1 MGTVDY
7 RQKILRLTQGTVGC
21 NMAWYKSAGY
31 KFWIA
36 LTLEYF
42 LILAGMVWHNS
53 YMVFGGII
61 INKSEEK
68 A

>member
-1 MGTVDY
+1 
-7 RQKILRLTQGTVGC
+7 
-21 NMAWYKSAGY
+21 MAWYKSAGY

-36 LTLEYF
+36 LALEYF

-53 YMVFGGII
+53 YMVFGGMVFGVCLFPWMVHITVKD
-61 INKSEEK
+61 NKSEEK